1 MESRAAEN
9 VVLDAGVDAPAP
21 RRRHGTGH
29 GAAAVIESCKMGIT
43 RLVTITAAVGFV
55 MAALTRAWSWS
66 LLLAGTVALLG
77 TALSAAGANAVNQ
90 WMERARDGRM
100 ERTKGRPLPS
110 GRVTP
115 GAVLWSGVALCALG
129 VGLLFVAGPAPAV
142 ISLACVV
149 SYVAMYTPL
158 KTRSSLN
165 TFVGAIPGA
174 LPPLIGTSAALGG
187 GFESLSHPIGLS
199 LFAIM
204 FVWQLPHFLAIAWLY
219 REDYEAGGYVMLPHV
234 DPDGRVTAGA
244 MTLWSWALV
253 PASLLP
259 AVFMPEVV
267 GVVYPIVAIVTG
279 LVYAVFC
286 VRLALTRRRA
296 DARVVFFASIAHLP
310 LLLIVMVGEGVAR
323 SVLT

>member
-1 MESRAAEN
+1 
-9 VVLDAGVDAPAP
+9 
-21 RRRHGTGH
+21 
-29 GAAAVIESCKMGIT
+29 MGIT